1 MKKTIVLALAMMM
14 TCGAMQAQDGYYD
27 KKHEVGITYGFG
39 STSQIVDVFEDAIIS
54 MVDVRLSDE
63 SWVGPITAEY
73 YYHPKNWLGVGGILG
88 YGQMS
93 QDVYLNGKHNGKDG
107 DLKNSYLTLMP
118 AVKFD
123 YVRTKHFGMYSK
135 LAFGATLRT
144 EKVDY
149 NDDKDLKD
157 FNESEFHINWQVSLL
172 GLEAGGQSLRGFMEL
187 GMGEQGIYVIGVKYR
202 F

>member
-1 MKKTIVLALAMMM
+1 
-14 TCGAMQAQDGYYD
+14 
-27 KKHEVGITYGFG
+27 
-39 STSQIVDVFEDAIIS
+39 
-54 MVDVRLSDE
+54 
-63 SWVGPITAEY
+63 
-73 YYHPKNWLGVGGILG
+73 
-88 YGQMS
+88 
-93 QDVYLNGKHNGKDG
+93 
-107 DLKNSYLTLMP
+107 MP

-172 GLEAGGQSLRGFMEL
+172 GLEAGGQTLRGFMEL
-187 GMGEQGIYVIGVKYR
+187 GMGEQGIYVLGVKYR